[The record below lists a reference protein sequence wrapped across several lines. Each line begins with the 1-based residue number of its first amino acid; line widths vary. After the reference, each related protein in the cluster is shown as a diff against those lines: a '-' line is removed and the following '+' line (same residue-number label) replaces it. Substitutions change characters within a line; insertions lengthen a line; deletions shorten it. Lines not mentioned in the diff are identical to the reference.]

1 MDITP
6 GSEDD
11 EQFEEDFPGA
21 KTVPKIG
28 PLLTLP
34 VGNIGASI
42 PEKGFDPG
50 GGPFLAEI
58 IPAESEEKPFP
69 RKSEEPKAELESKR
83 DQGYPPFMPLLVK
96 LAHVMI
102 VLLA

>member
-1 MDITP
+1 MP
-6 GSEDD
+6 GPEED
-11 EQFEEDFPGA
+11 EQFEEEFPGID
-21 KTVPKIG
+21 TVPKIG

-42 PEKGFDPG
+42 PENGFKPD
-50 GGPFLAEI
+50 GGPSFLAEI
-58 IPAESEEKPFP
+58 IPAESAEKPFP
-69 RKSEEPKAELESKR
+69 RKSEEPKAELESR
-83 DQGYPPFMPLLVK
+83 GDEGYPPFIPFTVK